1 MPPHT
6 PAKYAGADPVPD
18 IQTLKSWEQCREYL
32 PSKNSPKCRID
43 FDMAQ
48 TKDIRIPPQTHKD
61 ITVYLSP
68 GSRGVVV
75 LWRSSPFAAC
85 SLTTTPGPLA
95 RDLSPN
101 VSAALTSIATGGA
114 MPQVPQLTVSS
125 LNTVALSAPPSA
137 ELTPDETEAINLQ
150 NENRYQ
156 QFVQSLRSE
165 NLSPKER
172 EKRKAQAESQKEKD
186 IEQQKEKLREEKRKN
201 KARQDKIEADE
212 KAIND
217 LIQQFQDQQA
227 QADRLYRA
235 LDPDRQDYGDIR
247 QNYLYS
253 YSDNDEAVSKLD
265 LIRQDAVRFL
275 SRLLPDSK
283 TVPGMQD
290 TVDKLRSRVAK
301 LHDAYG
307 SDVDDFVKMA
317 TTQIETAQSVID
329 ALKTPDRVEALS
341 YYTDGTAKVQKLLDF
356 IKDFQT
362 LPPNLKWPDDSV
374 QILPIAVYSESKVAV
389 TVKCVDAVNATPLF
403 DSIQFNAYF
412 QSPPQFDISAG
423 ALISTLHGRQAATQ
437 TPYSNPAT
445 SSCPPTPTTT
455 SSCPVV
461 VINKTRPQFVPGV
474 FIDWHPLNFKLPG
487 VHDPARKPCKPSD
500 DPAKSCPPVAIPTWM
515 SENAPRHPF
524 GYVGS
529 LGLAGGFLVNP
540 NNGTVQAE
548 FFEGI
553 SFGIQRFVF
562 LIGNHT
568 GRSQNLTGGYYV
580 GEQVSPGITPTTVR
594 NWSNALAF
602 GITYRI
608 PLR

>member
-1 MPPHT
+1 MRSLLPVAFLSVLFLAPPHTCAQKSGADPVPDMPHHT

-137 ELTPDETEAINLQ
+137 ELSPDETEAINLQ

-165 NLSPKER
+165 SLSPKER

-235 LDPDRQDYGDIR
+235 LDPDGQDYGDIR

-275 SRLLPDSK
+275 SRLLPDNK

-341 YYTDGTAKVQKLLDF
+341 YYTDATAKVQKLLDF

-389 TVKCVDAVNATPLF
+389 TVQCVDAVNATPLF

-500 DPAKSCPPVAIPTWM
+500 DPAKSCPPVAIPT
-515 SENAPRHPF
+515 
-524 GYVGS
+524 
-529 LGLAGGFLVNP
+529 
-540 NNGTVQAE
+540 
-548 FFEGI
+548 
-553 SFGIQRFVF
+553 
-562 LIGNHT
+562 
-568 GRSQNLTGGYYV
+568 
-580 GEQVSPGITPTTVR
+580 
-594 NWSNALAF
+594 
-602 GITYRI
+602 
-608 PLR
+608 

>member
-32 PSKNSPKCRID
+32 PSKNFPKCRID

-341 YYTDGTAKVQKLLDF
+341 YYTDATAKVQKLLDF

-445 SSCPPTPTTT
+445 SSCPPALTTT